1 MSRFLKRN
9 PTWIVA
15 GLVILTVV
23 VYWGG
28 FLASDRYVSRA
39 HIVLQSPEI
48 IPSGLN
54 VSSILSGTSGSGGD
68 LLLLKEHLQSVS
80 MLQKLQ
86 GSLNL
91 REHYSNPEIDRW
103 SRLESADVPIEAFHD
118 YMNKRVAI
126 TFDDYSKV
134 LRIEVQAYDPETAQA
149 ITQALLDEG
158 GERHMNLMGQRL
170 AQEQV
175 AFIDKQ
181 VQTLEERLLSAREA
195 LLHYQNEKGLV
206 APPTQTVEAIFSTV
220 SRLEAELAVLRA
232 QIKSQKTYQSIQSPT
247 VRRMQSE
254 ADALAQQIEIEKAKL
269 ATTGGNALNRVSAEY
284 ETLQLKAKFAL
295 DLYSS
300 ALTSLESTRV
310 EAARK
315 LKQVSILEYPPTLA
329 QYPEKPERLYN
340 IAVVTVFALLF
351 AAIGQLV
358 IAVIR
363 DHRD

>member
-23 VYWGG
+23 VYWG

-54 VSSILSGTSGSGGD
+54 VSSILSGTSGSGD
-68 LLLLKEHLQSVS
+68 LLLLREHLQSVS

-91 REHYSNPEIDRW
+91 REHYSSPDIDRW

-158 GERHMNLMGQRL
+158 ERHMNLMGQRL

-206 APPTQTVEAIFSTV
+206 APTQTVEAIFSTV

-315 LKQVSILEYPPTLA
+315 LKQVSILEYPTLA

>member
-23 VYWGG
+23 VYWG

-54 VSSILSGTSGSGGD
+54 VSSILSGTSGSGD

-134 LRIEVQAYDPETAQA
+134 LRIEVQAYDPETARA
-149 ITQALLDEG
+149 ITQALLDE

-206 APPTQTVEAIFSTV
+206 APTQTVEAIFSTV

-315 LKQVSILEYPPTLA
+315 LKQVSILEYPTLA

>member
-23 VYWGG
+23 VYWG

-54 VSSILSGTSGSGGD
+54 VSSILSGTSGSGD
-68 LLLLKEHLQSVS
+68 LLLLREHLQSVS

-86 GSLNL
+86 GSMNL

-158 GERHMNLMGQRL
+158 ERHMNLMGQRL

-206 APPTQTVEAIFSTV
+206 APTQTVEAIFSTV

-315 LKQVSILEYPPTLA
+315 LKQVSILEYPTLA

-351 AAIGQLV
+351 ATIGQLV

>member
-9 PTWIVA
+9 PTWIAA

-23 VYWGG
+23 VYWG

-54 VSSILSGTSGSGGD
+54 VSSILSGTSGSGD
-68 LLLLKEHLQSVS
+68 LLLLREHLQSVS

-134 LRIEVQAYDPETAQA
+134 LRIEVQAYDPETAQE
-149 ITQALLDEG
+149 ITQALLDE

-206 APPTQTVEAIFSTV
+206 APTQTVEAIFSTV

-315 LKQVSILEYPPTLA
+315 LKQVSILEYPTLA

-351 AAIGQLV
+351 ATIGQLV

>member
-23 VYWGG
+23 VYWG

-39 HIVLQSPEI
+39 HIVLQSSEI

-54 VSSILSGTSGSGGD
+54 VSSILSGTSGSGD
-68 LLLLKEHLQSVS
+68 LLLLREHLQSVS

-86 GSLNL
+86 GSMNL

-158 GERHMNLMGQRL
+158 ERHMNLMGQRL

-206 APPTQTVEAIFSTV
+206 APTQTVEAIFSTV

-232 QIKSQKTYQSIQSPT
+232 QIKSQKTYQSSQSPT

-315 LKQVSILEYPPTLA
+315 LKQVSILEYPTLA

>member
-23 VYWGG
+23 VYWG

-54 VSSILSGTSGSGGD
+54 VSSILSGTSGSGD

-134 LRIEVQAYDPETAQA
+134 LRVEVQAYDPETARA
-149 ITQALLDEG
+149 ITQALLDE

-206 APPTQTVEAIFSTV
+206 APTQTVEAIFSTV

-315 LKQVSILEYPPTLA
+315 LKQVSILEYPTLA

>member
-23 VYWGG
+23 VYWG

-54 VSSILSGTSGSGGD
+54 VSSILSGTSGSGD
-68 LLLLKEHLQSVS
+68 LLLLREHLQSVS

-86 GSLNL
+86 GSMNL

-134 LRIEVQAYDPETAQA
+134 LRIEVQAYDPETARA
-149 ITQALLDEG
+149 ITQALLDE

-206 APPTQTVEAIFSTV
+206 APTQTVEAIFSTV

-315 LKQVSILEYPPTLA
+315 LKQVSILEYPTLA

>member
-23 VYWGG
+23 VYWG

-54 VSSILSGTSGSGGD
+54 VSSILSGTSGSGD
-68 LLLLKEHLQSVS
+68 LLLLREHLQSVS

-86 GSLNL
+86 GSMNL

-158 GERHMNLMGQRL
+158 ERHMNLMGQRL

-206 APPTQTVEAIFSTV
+206 APTQTVEAIFSTV

-315 LKQVSILEYPPTLA
+315 LKQVSILEYPTLA

>member
-1 MSRFLKRN
+1 MIRFLKRN
-9 PTWIVA
+9 PTWVFA
-15 GLVILTVV
+15 CFVILTVII
-23 VYWGG
+23 YWG
-28 FLASDRYVSRA
+28 FLAADRYVSRA

-54 VSSILSGTSGSGGD
+54 VSSILSGTSGSGD
-68 LLLLKEHLQSVS
+68 LLLLKEHLHSVS

-86 GSLNL
+86 RNLNL
-91 REHYSNPEIDRW
+91 REHYASPEIDRW
-103 SRLESADVPIEAFHD
+103 SRLSAADVPIEAFHD
-118 YMNKRVAI
+118 YMRKRIDI

-149 ITQALLDEG
+149 ITRALLEEG
-158 GERHMNLMGQRL
+158 ESHMNLMGQRL

-181 VQTLEERLLSAREA
+181 VQELEQRLLAAREA
-195 LLHYQNEKGLV
+195 LLEYQNEQGLV
-206 APPTQTVEAIFSTV
+206 APTQTVEAIFTTV
-220 SRLEAELAVLRA
+220 SKLEAELAVLRA
-232 QIKSQKTYQSIQSPT
+232 RIKSQETYQSAQSPGL
-247 VRRMQSE
+247 RRMQAE
-254 ADALAQQIEIEKAKL
+254 ASALEQQIEIEKAKL
-269 ATTGGNALNRVSAEY
+269 ATTGGDALNRVSAEY
-284 ETLQLKAKFAL
+284 ETLQLKAQFAL

-315 LKQVSILEYPPTLA
+315 LKQVSILEDPTLA
-329 QYPEKPERLYN
+329 QYPEKPERIYN
-340 IAVVTVFALLF
+340 VTVVSVFALLF

>member
-23 VYWGG
+23 VYWG

-54 VSSILSGTSGSGGD
+54 VSSILSGTSGSGD
-68 LLLLKEHLQSVS
+68 LLLLREHLQSVS

-158 GERHMNLMGQRL
+158 ERHMNLMGQRL

-206 APPTQTVEAIFSTV
+206 APTQTVEAIFSTV

-295 DLYSS
+295 DLYST

-315 LKQVSILEYPPTLA
+315 LKQVSILEYPTLA
-329 QYPEKPERLYN
+329 QYPEKPERIYN
-340 IAVVTVFALLF
+340 ITVVTIFALLF

>member
-1 MSRFLKRN
+1 
-9 PTWIVA
+9 TWIVA

-23 VYWGG
+23 VYWG

-54 VSSILSGTSGSGGD
+54 VSSILSGTSGSGD
-68 LLLLKEHLQSVS
+68 LLLLREHLQSVS

-158 GERHMNLMGQRL
+158 ERHMNLMGQRL
-170 AQEQV
+170 AQEQ
-175 AFIDKQ
+175 
-181 VQTLEERLLSAREA
+181 
-195 LLHYQNEKGLV
+195 
-206 APPTQTVEAIFSTV
+206 
-220 SRLEAELAVLRA
+220 
-232 QIKSQKTYQSIQSPT
+232 
-247 VRRMQSE
+247 
-254 ADALAQQIEIEKAKL
+254 
-269 ATTGGNALNRVSAEY
+269 
-284 ETLQLKAKFAL
+284 
-295 DLYSS
+295 
-300 ALTSLESTRV
+300 
-310 EAARK
+310 
-315 LKQVSILEYPPTLA
+315 
-329 QYPEKPERLYN
+329 
-340 IAVVTVFALLF
+340 
-351 AAIGQLV
+351 
-358 IAVIR
+358 
-363 DHRD
+363 